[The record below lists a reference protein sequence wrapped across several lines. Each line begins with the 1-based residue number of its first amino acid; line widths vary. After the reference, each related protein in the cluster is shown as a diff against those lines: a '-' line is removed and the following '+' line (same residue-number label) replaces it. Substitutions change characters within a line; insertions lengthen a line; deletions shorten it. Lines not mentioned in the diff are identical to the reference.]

1 MFADLGIS
9 PGDTLTEKEIMEAGI
24 SDDEDETTQEER
36 AKLLKRHR
44 MLEACG
50 KTPKRESFKHN
61 S

>member
-1 MFADLGIS
+1 M
-9 PGDTLTEKEIMEAGI
+9 TEKEIMEAGI

-44 MLEACG
+44 MLEARS